1 MVVFKYDYLKE
12 QDIGALLGIKNIG
25 INTRD
30 VTISETKG
38 TLLTNDVLIKHL
50 SIKSNQLYPAHP
62 SPSTQIVL
70 VTSGKASF
78 SSSTG
83 EFELESGDIV
93 HLHTGEVYSIK
104 NLGDNELK
112 SVCFCI

>member
-50 SIKSNQLYPAHP
+50 SIKSNQLFYLSLPVR
-62 SPSTQIVL
+62 IFIMFL
-70 VTSGKASF
+70 VFYFTINLQLMS
-78 SSSTG
+78 
-83 EFELESGDIV
+83 
-93 HLHTGEVYSIK
+93 HL
-104 NLGDNELK
+104 
-112 SVCFCI
+112 